1 MLEVQGLRAWWGNA
15 QALFGVSLQVGSGEL
30 VVLRGL
36 NGAGK
41 STLLQSLAGVG
52 PRTEGRMVFGRH
64 ELSAM
69 PAHARALSGL
79 SWVPE
84 QRRLFG
90 ALSVAENLS
99 LAARVPFQQGLEDVL
114 ALFPALKPALRR
126 PAAQLSG
133 GEQQM
138 LALARALM
146 TDPQLLLLDEPCEG
160 IAPLVVESIR
170 DALLALKKRGL
181 TLVVAEQNT
190 VLADYADQ
198 CITLAGGQLSKA

>member
-1 MLEVQGLRAWWGNA
+1 MLEVQGLSAWWGNA
-15 QALFGVSLQVGSGEL
+15 QALFGVSLQVPAGEL

-52 PRTEGRMVFGRH
+52 PRTSGRMVFGDH
-64 ELSAM
+64 ALHTM
-69 PAHARALSGL
+69 PAHARAQTGL

-90 ALSVAENLS
+90 GLSVAENLS
-99 LAARVPFQQGLEDVL
+99 LAARIPVQQGLEDVL
-114 ALFPALKPALRR
+114 TLFPALKPALRR
-126 PAAQLSG
+126 SAAQLSG

-160 IAPLVVESIR
+160 IAPLLVESIR
-170 DALLALKKRGL
+170 DALLVLKRRGL
-181 TLVVAEQNT
+181 TLLVAEQNT

-198 CITLAGGQLSKA
+198 CITLAGGQILKA